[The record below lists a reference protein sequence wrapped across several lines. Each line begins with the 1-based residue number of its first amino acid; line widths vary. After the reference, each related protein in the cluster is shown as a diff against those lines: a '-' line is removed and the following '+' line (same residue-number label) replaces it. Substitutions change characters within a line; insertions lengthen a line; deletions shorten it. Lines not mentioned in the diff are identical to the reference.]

1 MPRGAEDFI
10 VSDMQG
16 ARSQGTLVAEK
27 IFLNGVWE
35 AAKGKGSLGETAGA
49 WEAALG
55 EGSLGETCWLGDGP
69 SHRCIFKV
77 WALPQPC
84 SMQTCHPLEH
94 LSPGL
99 APVQPCSRL

>member
-1 MPRGAEDFI
+1 MK
-10 VSDMQG
+10 V
-16 ARSQGTLVAEK
+16 
-27 IFLNGVWE
+27 FLAGGWE
-35 AAKGKGSLGETAGA
+35 AALGKGSLGDATNG

-55 EGSLGETCWLGDGP
+55 KGSLDVWEAASGEGSPGETCSGLGDGP

-94 LSPGL
+94 LSPGV